1 MVESSN
7 INLDATHSILNI
19 WELLFVS
26 FTSFGAISYWFRIKD
41 TFFIGRYA
49 QQFITQH
56 LGFIYD
62 VTTSFIACANEAML
76 LIQHLPVN
84 KSAIRVIFEEIQSEI
99 DKAELYLSNL
109 QSNFPEVLRAIQT
122 RRASHSVLVHQ
133 RHVSQLLL
141 TNSTWKRLIKVV

>member
-1 MVESSN
+1 M
-7 INLDATHSILNI
+7 
-19 WELLFVS
+19 
-26 FTSFGAISYWFRIKD
+26 
-41 TFFIGRYA
+41 FIGRYA

-62 VTTSFIACANEAML
+62 VTTTFIACANESMM

-84 KSAIRVIFEEIQSEI
+84 KSAIKIVFEEIQSEI

-133 RHVSQLLL
+133 KNVEHIYVNVS
-141 TNSTWKRLIKVV
+141 TSKKPIKVV